1 MFPEVLEVVTT
12 SWLARV
18 FSEPT
23 KRKKKK
29 NNPDTQ
35 STNQEPKALQSFLG
49 DFG

>member
-23 KRKKKK
+23 KRKKK

-35 STNQEPKALQSFLG
+35 STNQDPKALQSFLE